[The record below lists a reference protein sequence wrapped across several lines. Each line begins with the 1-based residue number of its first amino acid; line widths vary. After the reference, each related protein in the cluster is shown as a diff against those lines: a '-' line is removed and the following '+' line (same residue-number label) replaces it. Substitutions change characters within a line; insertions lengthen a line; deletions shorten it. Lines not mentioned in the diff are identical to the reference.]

1 MVHGFTLQFIYIYL
15 YLITSFIIVMP
26 ILNQELFSCGMNNS
40 VMSGQR
46 QNPGPGPFFLPND
59 EF

>member
-26 ILNQELFSCGMNNS
+26 VLNQELFSFGMNNS

-46 QNPGPGPFFLPND
+46 QNPGPGPVFLAQ
-59 EF
+59 